1 MEESRITA
9 VDKEDMHQVLKEFP
23 IQIQKGWQ
31 LAENIKITDKISK
44 IVVAGMGGSCLP
56 GEILQSYVEDFSI
69 PIFLNRDYSIPGF
82 IDDETLFFVISY
94 SGNTEET
101 VDALRAA
108 KKKNARI
115 IVVASGGKMKKLAEE
130 MELTYI
136 EVPSGLQPRFAY
148 GYLFLI
154 LLRILQNSNLVDS
167 QDDWVSKTAEVL
179 HKDIFKEHAEDL
191 SEKLLDKI
199 PIIYTSDRMKAVAY
213 KWKINFNENT
223 KIPAFYNVFPELNHN
238 EMNGFVNLNGNYHVI
253 IIKDEND
260 HERIKKR
267 MDIFKELVKQR
278 GVEVTEIGLS
288 GPNRLAKIMSAI
300 YIGDWVSFFLAIRK
314 KLDPTPVKLVEDFKG
329 KLVE

>member
-1 MEESRITA
+1 MEEARIKE
-9 VDKEDMHQVLKEFP
+9 VDKENMHQVLKEFP

-82 IDDETLFFVISY
+82 IDDETLFFAISY

-167 QDDWVSKTAEVL
+167 QDDWVSKTAEVVR
-179 HKDIFKEHAEDL
+179 KDIFKERAEDL